1 MRELQGLA
9 RFDLGGNSADLCGNV
24 RERVE
29 TGGVCVYYFGL
40 VLLDGGVV
48 AWQ

>member
-9 RFDLGGNSADLCGNV
+9 QFDLGGNCADLCRNV
-24 RERVE
+24 RECME
-29 TGGVCVYYFGL
+29 MGGVCVNYFGL